1 MPAGLTRRTLLGL
14 TAAAL
19 LLAGCGEDYAAD
31 IEAVKQAETAPG
43 TANAKLVDEL
53 AGARGKVTWEGGKA
67 PAQYQD
73 NPAIVAVTAT
83 IERTTRLGEKRRIDL
98 QFIHNRQTKQVALEG
113 MLVDGKPQDLLAGAL
128 NLMLLQLQ

>member
-1 MPAGLTRRTLLGL
+1 MPGRLSRRTLFGL
-14 TAAAL
+14 AAAAL

-31 IEAVKQAETAPG
+31 IAAVKQAETAPG
-43 TANAKLVDEL
+43 TANGKLVDEL

-67 PAQYQD
+67 APQYKD

-83 IERTTRLGEKRRIDL
+83 IERMTRMGETRRIVL
-98 QFIHNRQTKQVALEG
+98 QFINNRQTHQVALEG

-128 NLMLLQLQ
+128 NLMLMQLD

>member
-1 MPAGLTRRTLLGL
+1 MPGRLSRRTLFGL
-14 TAAAL
+14 AAAAL

-31 IEAVKQAETAPG
+31 IAAVKQAETAPG
-43 TANAKLVDEL
+43 TANGKLVDEL

-67 PAQYQD
+67 APQYKD

-83 IERTTRLGEKRRIDL
+83 IERMTRMGETRRIVL
-98 QFIHNRQTKQVALEG
+98 QFINNRQTHQVALEG

-128 NLMLLQLQ
+128 NLMLMQLE

>member
-1 MPAGLTRRTLLGL
+1 MPARLSRRLVLGL
-14 TAAAL
+14 AAAAL

-43 TANAKLVDEL
+43 TANGKLVDEL
-53 AGARGKVTWEGGKA
+53 AGARGKVTWEGAKA
-67 PAQYQD
+67 APRYAD

-83 IERTTRLGEKRRIDL
+83 IERTTRLGEKRRIVL
-98 QFIHNRQTKQVALEG
+98 QFIHNRQTRQVALDG

-128 NLMLLQLQ
+128 NLMLMQLD

>member
-1 MPAGLTRRTLLGL
+1 MPAGLSRRTALGL
-14 TAAAL
+14 AAAAL
-19 LLAGCGEDYAAD
+19 LLAGCGDDYAAD

-43 TANAKLVDEL
+43 TTNGKLVDEF
-53 AGARGKVTWEGGKA
+53 AGARGKVTWQGSKA
-67 PAQYQD
+67 APRYED
-73 NPAIVAVTAT
+73 NPAIIAVTAT

-98 QFIHNRQTKQVALEG
+98 QFIHNRQTKQVALDG